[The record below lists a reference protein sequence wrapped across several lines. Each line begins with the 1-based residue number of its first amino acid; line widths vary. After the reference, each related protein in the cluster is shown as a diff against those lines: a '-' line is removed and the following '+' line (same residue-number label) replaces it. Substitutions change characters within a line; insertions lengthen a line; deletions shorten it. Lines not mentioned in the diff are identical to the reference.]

1 MSSPAQTTKNDS
13 AVEAA
18 GTAAAAVATVAATAA
33 ATSKAN
39 ANGIHVQRVGQQ
51 MFPKLMNA
59 TLFVLL
65 LLCCRVQLYVAAAGT
80 ELTGNHATRSATKEF
95 QEFCT
100 SKAAQLYEFYID
112 TFHMSQ
118 KWEVELML
126 LFFLS
131 MCLLYVCARF
141 HKSYSLVLCLKWIAL
156 QFIIATVWSSVVKQ
170 TPLPVLNL
178 FVFVCLL
185 IWIFTAVNELPNESI
200 EQSDRM
206 KHGWYSKVSIYSY
219 LLLSLV
225 CSCTTNFLF
234 QLLYMYRS
242 LKR

>member
-1 MSSPAQTTKNDS
+1 MDCILQRWETDALCFCPLPSLVYFTRCPFQQQHHTNMSSPTQTTKNDS

-18 GTAAAAVATVAATAA
+18 GTAAAAVATAAATAA

-100 SKAAQLYEFYID
+100 SKADNYTSFTLI
-112 TFHMSQ
+112 
-118 KWEVELML
+118 
-126 LFFLS
+126 LS
-131 MCLLYVCARF
+131 TCR
-141 HKSYSLVLCLKWIAL
+141 KRGK
-156 QFIIATVWSSVVKQ
+156 
-170 TPLPVLNL
+170 
-178 FVFVCLL
+178 
-185 IWIFTAVNELPNESI
+185 
-200 EQSDRM
+200 
-206 KHGWYSKVSIYSY
+206 
-219 LLLSLV
+219 LS
-225 CSCTTNFLF
+225 
-234 QLLYMYRS
+234 
-242 LKR
+242 